1 MSSPEALSA
10 LDKINPKDSNLKEP
24 SVNCPLFQTASY
36 MISIITDMFLP
47 LQILWKINLSTV
59 MLAGRVIR

>member
-47 LQILWKINLSTV
+47 LQIL
-59 MLAGRVIR
+59 